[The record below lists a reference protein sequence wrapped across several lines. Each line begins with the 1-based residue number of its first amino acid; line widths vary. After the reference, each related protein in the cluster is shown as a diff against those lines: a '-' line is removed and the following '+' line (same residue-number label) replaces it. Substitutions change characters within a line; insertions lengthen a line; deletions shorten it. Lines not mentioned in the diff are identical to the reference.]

1 MRTHYTPTPKRNPIA
16 DIAFA
21 VALGLTLA
29 MLALHGLDALFV

>member
-21 VALGLTLA
+21 VALGLTFAMFALA
-29 MLALHGLDALFV
+29 YFDVL